1 MKLHERINCILL
13 GTLWLVAIMLVLDF
27 WLNITYNFN
36 IFSTTHWQYVAN
48 LQASNR
54 PIATGFYISITLAI
68 SMGILG
74 LYMLFRPKFRKIILP
89 TPQESPQPIPEN
101 TELPEKT
108 VMTTPQ
114 EPKQIYT
121 KETSLIQR
129 PPRLHIQMQ
138 PHNITPKKT
147 IKSDTNNTNQKPR
160 YTHEIREIFEKNN
173 YMVLTPK
180 KISNVTLSLV
190 ALGSNETLWLG
201 ACNISHEQMADIMLA
216 FKSVFQETLEDIE
229 IDVNAFIINPT
240 DNESVDSILDFNSL
254 DELSNAIKDYPNT
267 PESETAQDAENIKAF
282 AGYIETVLTYLGNK

>member
-36 IFSTTHWQYVAN
+36 IFSNTHWQYVAN

-89 TPQESPQPIPEN
+89 TPQESPEPIPEKP
-101 TELPEKT
+101 ELPEKT

-114 EPKQIYT
+114 EPKQIYPQ
-121 KETSLIQR
+121 ETSIIQR

-138 PHNITPKKT
+138 PHNIPPKKT
-147 IKSDTNNTNQKPR
+147 IKNDTHNTNQEPR

-201 ACNISHEQMADIMLA
+201 ACDISHEQMADIILA

-240 DNESVDSILDFNSL
+240 DNESVDSILDLNSL

-267 PESETAQDAENIKAF
+267 PESETEQDVESMKAF